1 MDFFIS
7 AQTLKRETVKRGK
20 IENSKNI
27 MMKPFSVQ
35 KSKYILN
42 IVVLFGVISERS
54 TQETCTI

>member
-42 IVVLFGVISERS
+42 IVVLFGVISVRS

>member
-7 AQTLKRETVKRGK
+7 AQTLKRETVKRGE